1 MPDFSTLDL
10 DTVPGGALDPE
21 QRLWASFAAADSTRA
36 LCRSWLALQCRTIEG
51 VERAMLLMTRP
62 DGLFAPM
69 AVWPDAAQSFDDLKP
84 AAEACLAKGVPSI
97 QRPDH
102 QAGLHIG
109 YPFLGETDAPV
120 GAVVLDLR
128 HRPEPEIQAA
138 LRSLHWGVGW
148 LEAQALRDRML
159 HERQRL
165 SMAAI
170 ALDLVAVAN
179 EEHRLEA
186 SAMAVANE
194 LAVRLKATR
203 VAIGLAGRNGTRLVA
218 LSHTAWF
225 KRNTSK
231 VIAVEAAM
239 DEAMDQRA
247 TVRIPAAL
255 GEASRIL
262 VAHEALRTAWGDT
275 GQFASFVLHGEH
287 GAVGAVTIIH
297 DETAPGMDD
306 AVHMAEAVCALLGPI
321 LDAKRRARR
330 MVSGRIVDALHDVA
344 TAAAGPRHLG
354 WKLAGGLLASAVIAA
369 LLIPMPFRVSSKAVL
384 EGRVQRVVAAPFE
397 GFIASAP
404 VHAGDMVRQGEVL
417 AVLDDKDLL
426 LERARWE
433 AERGRMLVRGREA
446 MAKHDRTATLQIEA
460 QQHQAEAQLSLV
472 AEKLARTR
480 LLAPI
485 DGLVVSG
492 DLSQSIGGPVE
503 TGKVLFEVAP
513 LDTYRVILRADEHDI
528 RHIHAGQEGH
538 VLLHGLSGGT
548 LAFIVDHI
556 TSVAE
561 TDSGRN
567 TFRVE
572 ATLEAQSQSNLRP
585 GMEGVAK
592 VDVGRHSIA
601 WVWTRS
607 LVDWAR
613 MLIWTWT
620 P

>member
-1 MPDFSTLDL
+1 MPEIATLSLDAAPGAAL
-10 DTVPGGALDPE
+10 DTE
-21 QRLWASFAAADSTRA
+21 SRLWASFAAADSTRA

-51 VERAMLLMTRP
+51 VERAMLLTMRP
-62 DGLFAPM
+62 DGLFAPT

-84 AAEACLAKGVPSI
+84 TAEACLGTGAPSV
-97 QRPDH
+97 QRSDH
-102 QAGLHIG
+102 PAGLHVG
-109 YPFLGETDAPV
+109 YPFLGEGDTPV

-128 HRPEPEIQAA
+128 PRPETEVQAA
-138 LRSLHWGVGW
+138 LRSLHWGIGW

-165 SMAAI
+165 SMAAV

-186 SAMAVANE
+186 SAMAIANE
-194 LAVRLKATR
+194 LAVRSKATR
-203 VAIGLAGRNGTRLVA
+203 VAIGLTGRSGTRLVA

-225 KRNTSK
+225 KRNTGK
-231 VIAVEAAM
+231 VAAVEAAM
-239 DEAMDQRA
+239 DEAMDQHA
-247 TVRIPAAL
+247 TVRIPAAADH
-255 GEASRIL
+255 ASRIM
-262 VAHEALRTAWGDT
+262 VAHEALRTAWGET
-275 GQFASFVLHGEH
+275 GKFATFVLSGAS
-287 GAVGAVTIIH
+287 GAVGAVTIVH
-297 DETAPGMDD
+297 DEATSDMDD
-306 AVHMAEAVCALLGPI
+306 AVRMGEAVAALLGPI

-330 MVSGRIVDALHDVA
+330 LVSGRVVDGLRD
-344 TAAAGPRHLG
+344 AAAAIAGPRHLG
-354 WKLAGGLLASAVIAA
+354 WKLLGGLMACAAVAA
-369 LLIPMPFRVSSKAVL
+369 VLVPMPFRVSSKAVL

-397 GFIASAP
+397 GFIASAR

-417 AVLDDKDLL
+417 AALDDKDLL

-460 QQHQAEAQLSLV
+460 QQHQAEAQLALV

-513 LDTYRVILRADEHDI
+513 LEEYRVILRADEHDI
-528 RHIHAGQEGH
+528 RYVRAGQTGQ

-548 LAFIVDHI
+548 LQFVVDHI

-561 TDSGRN
+561 TDAGHN

-572 ATLEAQSQSNLRP
+572 GTLATAMQANLRP

-592 VDVGRHSIA
+592 VEVGQHSIA

-607 LVDWAR
+607 LVDWVR
-613 MLIWTWT
+613 MLLWTWT